1 MPDQIYSVQAPDGK
15 IYDVQGPVGASQQ
28 DVINAV
34 LAQNPAAG
42 MPPKPIGGLRGELGA
57 ATERTG
63 SELVAGIQSLLGN
76 RNQAA
81 EEALRREESIGKRY
95 ETESSLE
102 KIKKAY
108 NAPEG
113 GLFAAARTAAGEV
126 PATVASMAP
135 GLAEMAGLPLVG
147 TLVGGPIFGATIGAG
162 LGAGLQYVQSI
173 GSGVT
178 GQAAQQQKEGKPV
191 DVSVGKAA
199 AYAIPETALNYAHL
213 APLGAKAVGKIFGPT
228 VTKLLDRGLTE
239 EATAAAQAK
248 LADDGF
254 WKTVAKGTA
263 EGAAINTPLM
273 VAQTALARA
282 QSGQELFSPDAYTQY
297 GSAATSGVLGAPLGM
312 VGSFG
317 ARGAAREAVGARQ
330 ALADAE
336 AAKTRT
342 EQEAATKA
350 QQLQDPEYH
359 AQVTQQYE
367 DLQKK
372 FSELKAAKDVK
383 VEDND
388 FTGKE
393 AKDEARR
400 AFKEFMNSEETRGVI
415 DKYREIQQNPIT
427 SAAPPTT
434 EVPKAPSMT
443 TDVQQAMDTH
453 KLLQQQLTPLQD
465 QFTKAAQAQDTNALR
480 TLRPQIEALKTKID
494 ESAANIEKLGG
505 SVQTSEE
512 LETAHQ
518 AALSNVD
525 KSIQATHKKLVEAAQ
540 AQDLEATDK
549 HSATLDDLKQQRE
562 KQIADYTKR
571 QQALA
576 KNKADAEAEF
586 ARRQADL
593 ENQDVGTIPN
603 VPEGEPNVTSYLQ
616 DLAKLD
622 EMRKQGFDE
631 DQIEKMRARMEARR
645 IDTSRTDQGLLFPE
659 TAESRINVGGGKAPE
674 KTRAQLVQE
683 FQAAKQAR
691 DRLGM
696 QNAIEQMR
704 VMAERSKARSEA
716 ARGIGPKGELTD
728 VELAKQL
735 AGTGL
740 TATGAQAETF
750 ARTFTPTDTTPESLR
765 AQIAAMPHNLPDH
778 VEKILDRVVRNFN
791 EFASNKDRANM
802 LAEWLHKTRTAQ
814 LHPDVI
820 AAPDVLRERTIVNE
834 LDKLDYAKRQK
845 QRGLFTQEEAPM
857 PVTDAE
863 KEALA
868 TPPKVERP
876 VTQVERENADAAKRK
891 EENERNAR
899 LATIPGESISFEAH
913 KKALAVLD
921 DVTPRIQ
928 ELTNK
933 AGDESLPKTTRDK
946 ANRELKKLELA
957 KKFLRGS
964 TEGNNELRLQAEEE
978 LAKLRVKIKNQEAL
992 VAENPISSRKQELAK
1007 SQRREKELTTIIRG
1021 FGKRAERTPIETT
1034 HAKEKA
1040 AAENMAREFLER
1052 TATLEQDETLGKLPP
1067 RVVGP
1072 MVRREVTAGDVRTGN
1087 LETVGERELGG
1098 SNPARQAGQ
1107 VKGITPKEAVES
1119 ANKIAAEKIAAREP
1133 LTEEEVN
1140 KLNLDQ
1146 HLRLFDAAQSMRR
1159 NLERNLAEVNEKIA
1173 FSEKTTNPKLKD
1185 PTYREDLLHQ
1195 KEMIESDLKRARANE
1210 DALGALYSEEEAK
1223 PEPTPA
1229 PKPKAAPA
1237 AKKTAPKVEPK
1248 TEPKVELK
1256 EEITPVEVSTSAK
1269 TGNTKKSYEVFDDN
1283 NDRITLNIVRDSDG
1297 KLFRI
1302 FAETKDEN
1310 GKLFRVEFDTAYGE
1324 SITDSYIVKF
1334 IAEPIDWTLTKK
1346 SDITGNKRE
1355 VETTPAAKKA
1365 APKTEP
1371 KAKKPALTQEDI
1383 DSGVESMGRAID
1395 KQYNTKMDPTH
1406 ELHGKTYSEA
1416 ALIGAKNARNPLTKT
1431 LFNILAE
1438 VLKSAPT
1445 SDMQGRVF
1453 VTSEKGKYT
1462 AKDGK
1467 PGLVTGHYDPAKN
1480 YVLVPSAKASK
1491 NATNVLLHELL
1502 HAATSRG
1509 ILTDANLNRRITE
1522 MRNTV
1527 TNWLNTAEGKKYY
1540 REKGN
1545 WLKTNVEGYKAYGLT
1560 NNHEFLAEVFSN
1572 KQFQDLLQQIP
1583 SITPKQSIYTR
1594 LVNAFATFLRF
1605 VKPEERSLLHDALEI
1620 TDEMMEH
1627 TEKVNAMPVDWKT
1640 LRHDEP
1646 VGADA
1651 DVFNAPP
1658 EYAEG
1663 FSKAGALAKKVVSTE
1678 KSLTERYNG
1687 MSFGHAGLE
1696 FMTKM
1701 VDQFAPLAKASKLMD
1716 SLSGT
1721 QMMHDLRMVG
1731 QRMNLL
1737 GQVVG
1742 HGPLQRMEIT
1752 RADGKKEW
1760 VYQAADGANLVNVNK
1775 LLSNAN
1781 NITGGQPATNSLFSL
1796 YSIARRAERVGL
1808 DKLNYDKAVTAADL
1822 KAAMDE
1828 IRAKPGLEKI
1838 FNAAHDE
1845 YQKFNHGL
1853 INFAVKARF
1862 LSKDVAAKMLSSAD
1876 YVPYYREKANGE
1888 VALMMGNEEIS
1899 RIGNIKGQPY
1909 LHELVGGNERIMD
1922 FNTAAVRNANMLLE
1936 MGLRNQAALGAAY
1949 NLRDIGMAVVGK
1961 GTASGKNVFNFKK
1974 DGEAYHAMVKD
1985 SGDIPADLL
1994 VKGMEGIPVQTSSLL
2009 RIMGLPGRLVRSM
2022 FTANPVSAGRI
2033 LFKDTL
2039 SSAMTAGSNFD
2050 SIGAAFKNV
2059 GDNLMER
2066 RGLSGGEVFQGLP
2079 EDMSKILREVQ
2090 SGKPGWETLLAKAH
2104 VLHAKADAATRQI
2117 RYESYRKQG
2126 LSDMEASYMALES
2139 MNFTKR
2145 GISPSIHVLNTLN
2158 PFINSQIQGINT
2170 LVQALRGNMPFNE
2183 KLKIRE
2189 KIFQR
2194 GMLVA
2199 GGTMLYAAMMQD
2211 DKAYKNALPDQK
2223 YNNWFVGFPGLDEPV
2238 RVPIPFEAGM
2248 LFKAVPEALVNAMYG
2263 KGEDAAEGM
2272 RLITQKMIP
2281 GGDTLG
2287 IPLALRPGIE
2297 AYMNKSFFTGRD
2309 LESKHEQA
2317 MQPGYRT
2324 RQGTSPF
2331 ADALGEELDVSPIK
2345 IDHLLQGYT
2354 GGLGLAIMNMASHL
2368 VFGKEN
2374 TGPEAKLSGM
2384 PIIGSTFQPEDAGG
2398 IVEQAYKTMTDISR
2412 VQATYKDLLAKDPA
2426 KAEAYKNRYAEEFN
2440 KAGLASGFTST
2451 MNSMNQ
2457 QRTAVMA
2464 SKTMTP
2470 AEKRAWLTDWQA
2482 RRTAFA
2488 ERQLAVARP

>member
-135 GLAEMAGLPLVG
+135 GLAEMAGLPLAG
-147 TLVGGPIFGATIGAG
+147 TLVGGPIGGAIGAG

-213 APLGAKAVGKIFGPT
+213 APLGARVVGKVFGPSIE
-228 VTKLLDRGLTE
+228 KLLDRGLTE

-282 QSGQELFSPDAYTQY
+282 QAGQDLFGPEALAQY
-297 GSAATSGVLGAPLGM
+297 GSAATSGVLGSPLGM

-330 ALADAE
+330 ALAEAE
-336 AAKTRT
+336 AAKTQA

-350 QQLQDPEYH
+350 QQLQDPDYH
-359 AQVTQQYE
+359 AQVTQQYQ

-372 FSELKAAKDVK
+372 YDELKAAKDVK
-383 VEDND
+383 VADND
-388 FTGKE
+388 FAGKE
-393 AKDEARR
+393 AKNEAKR
-400 AFKEFMNSEETRGVI
+400 AFKEFMNSEETRGVM
-415 DKYREIQQNPIT
+415 DKYREIQQNPLT
-427 SAAPPTT
+427 PAAPPTT
-434 EVPKAPSMT
+434 EVPAPPKAPTMT

-453 KLLQQQLTPLQD
+453 NLLQQQLTPLQD

-518 AALSNVD
+518 AALSNID
-525 KSIQATHKKLVEAAQ
+525 KSIQSTHKKLVDAAQ
-540 AQDLEATDK
+540 TQDLDATDK
-549 HSATLDDLKQQRE
+549 HSATLDDLKKQRE
-562 KQIADYTKR
+562 QQIADYTKR

-645 IDTSRTDQGLLFPE
+645 IDTSKTDQGLLFPE

-674 KTRAQLVQE
+674 KTRAQLIQD
-683 FQAAKQAR
+683 FQAARQVR

-704 VMAERSKARSEA
+704 IMDERSKARSEA

-728 VELAKQL
+728 AETAKQI

-740 TATGAQAETF
+740 TATGAQPEAF
-750 ARTFTPTDTTPESLR
+750 ARTFTPTNTTPESLR

-778 VEKILDRVVRNFN
+778 VEKILDRVIRNFN

-802 LAEWLHKTRTAQ
+802 LAEWLHKTSTSQ

-820 AAPDVLRERTIVNE
+820 AAPDALRERTIVNE

-868 TPPKVERP
+868 TLPKVERP

-933 AGDESLPKTTRDK
+933 TGDESLPKTTRDK
-946 ANRELKKLELA
+946 ATRELRKLELA

-1007 SQRREKELTTIIRG
+1007 SQRWEKELVAIIRR
-1021 FGKRAERTPIETT
+1021 FGDRAERTPIETT

-1040 AAENMAREFLER
+1040 AAERMAREFLER

-1067 RVVGP
+1067 RVIGP

-1098 SNPARQAGQ
+1098 ANPARQAG
-1107 VKGITPKEAVES
+1107 KPKAITPEEAVKS
-1119 ANKIAAEKIAAREP
+1119 GNKAAEEKIAAREP
-1133 LTEEEVN
+1133 LTEEEIS
-1140 KLNLDQ
+1140 KLNLAQ
-1146 HLRLFDAAQSMRR
+1146 HFQLFEAAQNMRR

-1185 PTYREDLLHQ
+1185 PTYREDLAYQ
-1195 KEMIESDLKRARANE
+1195 KSMIESDLKRARANE
-1210 DALGALYSEEEAK
+1210 DALGALYTEGETK
-1223 PEPTPA
+1223 PEPKPTPK
-1229 PKPKAAPA
+1229 PEPKAAPA
-1237 AKKTAPKVEPK
+1237 AKKAAPKPEPK
-1248 TEPKVELK
+1248 TEPKV
-1256 EEITPVEVSTSAK
+1256 
-1269 TGNTKKSYEVFDDN
+1269 KKQPE
-1283 NDRITLNIVRDSDG
+1283 
-1297 KLFRI
+1297 
-1302 FAETKDEN
+1302 
-1310 GKLFRVEFDTAYGE
+1310 
-1324 SITDSYIVKF
+1324 
-1334 IAEPIDWTLTKK
+1334 
-1346 SDITGNKRE
+1346 
-1355 VETTPAAKKA
+1355 
-1365 APKTEP
+1365 
-1371 KAKKPALTQEDI
+1371 LTQEDI
-1383 DSGVESMGRAID
+1383 DAGVKSMGRAID
-1395 KQYNTKMDPTH
+1395 KQYGTKMDPTH

-1416 ALIGAKNARNPLTKT
+1416 ALIGAKNARTPLNKK
-1431 LFNILAE
+1431 LFTILAE

-1467 PGLVTGHYDPAKN
+1467 PGMAIGHYDPAKN
-1480 YVLVPSAKASK
+1480 YVLVPSAKASTK
-1491 NATNVLLHELL
+1491 ATNVLLHELL

-1509 ILTDANLNRRITE
+1509 VLTNVELNRRITE
-1522 MRNTV
+1522 LRDTV
-1527 TNWLNTAEGKKYY
+1527 TNWLNTPEGKKYY
-1540 REKGN
+1540 REKGH
-1545 WLKTNVEGYKAYGLT
+1545 WLKTTVEGYKAYGLT

-1583 SITPKQSIYTR
+1583 STTPKQSIMTR
-1594 LVNAFATFLRF
+1594 LVNAFANFLRF
-1605 VKPEERSLLHDALEI
+1605 VKPEERSLLHDALEV

-1640 LRHDEP
+1640 LRHNEP

-1663 FSKAGALAKKVVSTE
+1663 FSKAGALAKKVVATE
-1678 KSLTERYNG
+1678 KPLTERYNG

-1742 HGPLQRMEIT
+1742 HGPLQRVEIT

-1808 DKLNYDKAVTAADL
+1808 DKLNYDKTITAADL

-1845 YQKFNHGL
+1845 YQNFNRGL
-1853 INFAVKARF
+1853 INFAVKVRF

-1888 VALMMGNEEIS
+1888 VALMMGNEEIT

-1985 SGDIPADLL
+1985 SKDIPADLL

-2009 RIMGLPGRLVRSM
+2009 RVMGLPSRLVRNM

-2039 SSAMTAGSNFD
+2039 SSALTAGSD
-2050 SIGAAFKNV
+2050 LTSVGAAFKSV

-2079 EDMSKILREVQ
+2079 DDMANILREVQ
-2090 SGKPGWETLLAKAH
+2090 SGKPKWETLLAKAH
-2104 VLHAKADAATRQI
+2104 VLHAKADAMTRQI

-2170 LVQALRGNMPFNE
+2170 LVQALRGNMPMEE

-2211 DKAYKNALPDQK
+2211 DKAYKNALPDQR
-2223 YNNWFVGFPGLDEPV
+2223 YNNWFVHFPGVDEPV

-2248 LFKAVPEALVNAMYG
+2248 LFKSVPEALVNALYG

-2272 RLITQKMIP
+2272 RQTVQKMIP

-2297 AYMNKSFFTGRD
+2297 AYMDKSFYTGRD

-2317 MQPGYRT
+2317 LQPGYRT
-2324 RQGTSPF
+2324 RQGTSAF
-2331 ADALGEELDVSPIK
+2331 ADALGEELNVSPIK
-2345 IDHLLQGYT
+2345 IDHLIQGYT
-2354 GGLGLAIMNMASHL
+2354 GGLGLAIMNMASSL
-2368 VFGKEN
+2368 VFGKQS

-2384 PIIGSTFQPEDAGG
+2384 PVIGSTFQPEDAGG
-2398 IVEQAYKTMTDISR
+2398 IVEHAYKTMNEISQ

-2451 MNSMNQ
+2451 MNAMNQ

-2470 AEKRAWLTDWQA
+2470 AEKRAWLENWQA

-2488 ERQLAVARP
+2488 ERQLAVASP

>member
-1 MPDQIYSVQAPDGK
+1 
-15 IYDVQGPVGASQQ
+15 
-28 DVINAV
+28 
-34 LAQNPAAG
+34 
-42 MPPKPIGGLRGELGA
+42 
-57 ATERTG
+57 
-63 SELVAGIQSLLGN
+63 
-76 RNQAA
+76 
-81 EEALRREESIGKRY
+81 
-95 ETESSLE
+95 
-102 KIKKAY
+102 
-108 NAPEG
+108 
-113 GLFAAARTAAGEV
+113 
-126 PATVASMAP
+126 
-135 GLAEMAGLPLVG
+135 
-147 TLVGGPIFGATIGAG
+147 
-162 LGAGLQYVQSI
+162 
-173 GSGVT
+173 
-178 GQAAQQQKEGKPV
+178 
-191 DVSVGKAA
+191 
-199 AYAIPETALNYAHL
+199 
-213 APLGAKAVGKIFGPT
+213 
-228 VTKLLDRGLTE
+228 
-239 EATAAAQAK
+239 
-248 LADDGF
+248 
-254 WKTVAKGTA
+254 
-263 EGAAINTPLM
+263 
-273 VAQTALARA
+273 
-282 QSGQELFSPDAYTQY
+282 
-297 GSAATSGVLGAPLGM
+297 
-312 VGSFG
+312 
-317 ARGAAREAVGARQ
+317 
-330 ALADAE
+330 
-336 AAKTRT
+336 
-342 EQEAATKA
+342 
-350 QQLQDPEYH
+350 
-359 AQVTQQYE
+359 
-367 DLQKK
+367 
-372 FSELKAAKDVK
+372 
-383 VEDND
+383 
-388 FTGKE
+388 
-393 AKDEARR
+393 
-400 AFKEFMNSEETRGVI
+400 
-415 DKYREIQQNPIT
+415 
-427 SAAPPTT
+427 
-434 EVPKAPSMT
+434 MT

-505 SVQTSEE
+505 SVQTAEE
-512 LETAHQ
+512 LDTAHQ

-549 HSATLDDLKQQRE
+549 HSATLDDLKKQRE
-562 KQIADYTKR
+562 QQIADYSKR

-593 ENQDVGTIPN
+593 ENQDVGTTPT
-603 VPEGEPNVTSYLQ
+603 VPEGEPNVTSYMQ

-631 DQIEKMRARMEARR
+631 DQIAKMRARMEARR
-645 IDTSRTDQGLLFPE
+645 VDTSRTDQGLLFPE

-674 KTRAQLVQE
+674 KTRAQLIQE

-704 VMAERSKARSEA
+704 IMAERSKARSEA

-728 VELAKQL
+728 AELAKQL

-750 ARTFTPTDTTPESLR
+750 ARTFTPTNTTPKSLR
-765 AQIAAMPHNLPDH
+765 EQIAAMPHNLPDH
-778 VEKILDRVVRNFN
+778 AEKIIDRVVRNFN

-845 QRGLFTQEEAPM
+845 QRGLFTQEEAPL
-857 PVTDAE
+857 PVTNAE

-876 VTQVERENADAAKRK
+876 VTQVEREAADAAKRK

-913 KKALAVLD
+913 KKALSVLD

-933 AGDESLPKTTRDK
+933 TNDESLPKTTRDK
-946 ANRELKKLELA
+946 ANRELRKLELA

-1007 SQRREKELTTIIRG
+1007 SQRRERELTTIIRG
-1021 FGKRAERTPIETT
+1021 FGKRAERIQIETT

-1067 RVVGP
+1067 RVIGP

-1087 LETVGERELGG
+1087 LETRGERELGG
-1098 SNPARQAGQ
+1098 ANPARQAGQ
-1107 VKGITPKEAVES
+1107 VKGITPKEAVAS

-1140 KLNLDQ
+1140 KLNLNQ
-1146 HLRLFDAAQSMRR
+1146 HLQLFDAAQSMRR
-1159 NLERNLAEVNEKIA
+1159 NLERNLAEINEKLA
-1173 FSEKTTNPKLKD
+1173 FSEKAVSAKLKD
-1185 PTYREDLLHQ
+1185 PEYRKDLLHQ
-1195 KEMIESDLKRARANE
+1195 KEMVESDLKRARANE

-1223 PEPTPA
+1223 PEPTPE
-1229 PKPKAAPA
+1229 PKPKTAPA
-1237 AKKTAPKVEPK
+1237 AKKAVPKVEPK
-1248 TEPKVELK
+1248 VE
-1256 EEITPVEVSTSAK
+1256 
-1269 TGNTKKSYEVFDDN
+1269 
-1283 NDRITLNIVRDSDG
+1283 
-1297 KLFRI
+1297 
-1302 FAETKDEN
+1302 
-1310 GKLFRVEFDTAYGE
+1310 
-1324 SITDSYIVKF
+1324 
-1334 IAEPIDWTLTKK
+1334 
-1346 SDITGNKRE
+1346 
-1355 VETTPAAKKA
+1355 
-1365 APKTEP
+1365 PKTEP

-1416 ALIGAKNARNPLTKT
+1416 ALIGAKNARTPLNKK

-1453 VTSEKGKYT
+1453 VTSERGKYT
-1462 AKDGK
+1462 TKDGK
-1467 PGLVTGHYDPAKN
+1467 PGEAIGHYDPAKN
-1480 YVLVPSAKASK
+1480 YVLVPSPKASNK
-1491 NATNVLLHELL
+1491 ATNVLLHELL

-1509 ILTDANLNRRITE
+1509 VLTDVNLNRRITE

-1583 SITPKQSIYTR
+1583 SITPKQSVYTR

-1605 VKPEERSLLHDALEI
+1605 VKPEERSLLHDALEV
-1620 TDEMMEH
+1620 TDEVMEH

-1640 LRHDEP
+1640 MRHNEP
-1646 VGADA
+1646 LEAGG

-1760 VYQAADGANLVNVNK
+1760 VYQAANGANLVNVNK

-1838 FNAAHDE
+1838 FDAAHEE

-1936 MGLRNQAALGAAY
+1936 MGLRNQAALGVAY
-1949 NLRDIGMAVVGK
+1949 NLRDIGMAVIGK

-1985 SGDIPADLL
+1985 SNDIPADLL

-2050 SIGAAFKNV
+2050 SIGAAFKSV

-2104 VLHAKADAATRQI
+2104 VLHAKADAMTRQI

-2248 LFKAVPEALVNAMYG
+2248 LFKAVPEALVNALYG

-2297 AYMNKSFFTGRD
+2297 AYLGKSFYTGRD

-2384 PIIGSTFQPEDAGG
+2384 PVIGSTFQPEDAGG
-2398 IVEQAYKTMTDISR
+2398 IVEQAYKTMTEISR

-2451 MNSMNQ
+2451 MNTMNQ

-2470 AEKRAWLTDWQA
+2470 AEKRTWLTDWQA